1 MGEANSN
8 SRQLTI
14 TKGSPMPEL
23 WQVWVAIYA
32 AMVATGVLFLEVRRW
47 VETKARLAIDIAQRM
62 QTINIPGAGAGP
74 YLLVT
79 VSNRGQSPTT
89 ITHLALEEFPSWWA
103 RVRGKRAKAA
113 VVIMPM
119 LPGMTQHLPF
129 FLEPGAQWQGAALQD
144 QELED
149 WIASGHLYVA
159 IYASHFRKPLYH
171 WVKSGGQG
179 APPEDAEQQ

>member
-1 MGEANSN
+1 
-8 SRQLTI
+8 
-14 TKGSPMPEL
+14 MPEW

-62 QTINIPGAGAGP
+62 QTINIPGAGDGP